1 MEAHM
6 KYKGQPITIIDLV
19 FARDIRVTVQ
29 GGEPCPVLKKVIIED
44 SKGNILYISPNEI
57 TTL

>member
-1 MEAHM
+1 M

-29 GGEPCPVLKKVIIED
+29 GGEPCPVLEKVIIED
-44 SKGNILYISPNEI
+44 SKGNILHVSPNEI